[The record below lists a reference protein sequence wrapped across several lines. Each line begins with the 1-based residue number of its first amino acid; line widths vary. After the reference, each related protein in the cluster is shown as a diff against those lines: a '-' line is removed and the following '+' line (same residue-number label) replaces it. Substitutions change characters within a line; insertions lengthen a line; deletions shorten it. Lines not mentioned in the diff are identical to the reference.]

1 MPALLGVTA
10 AFQPISISTAKA
22 TAIGRCISTLGS
34 AGFSSSSSSSSSWNV
49 LKMAADK
56 DSDAEEEASRLR
68 QTERFQR
75 AKQKAIQ
82 RKKYAEASQAFDFP
96 TTDNLAP
103 TTTTTTLGGGTAM
116 IFEMARRM
124 WSSNNSDTKNNTADS
139 FSALETTT
147 PPINSNTMIMGD
159 RLGGLPRFRRPGLT
173 GIANVN
179 PQFRTQPPLMDSQ
192 GYAATIWKNVRKR
205 DKPSLWRYAL
215 RTYDRMVAQQQQQQ
229 QQVSSSSSSSIDVI
243 ATVQR
248 TTIHYEG
255 ALAATAKLGMWE
267 RAVEIFQEVE
277 EQQAAQMQ
285 KLELQ
290 KQTQKRVSSC
300 SNLRSSSSSGIGSIS
315 PTTTRTA
322 SSGRVPI
329 KMTRSPATSGPS
341 PKDLPV
347 QVTDHMVTSLIRA
360 CVRASRQESLLS
372 LEEETGN
379 GNNQMASSL
388 PSSSSSSSSSSPSKE
403 DEQRERLA
411 LLALRR
417 KPLDKAVEIA
427 IERCMLMY
435 DENDDEIN
443 NNNNMPYGCLR
454 VEAHHVN
461 PLAAAYMQLGLI
473 PEANKLL
480 HMLKNRKIGPEPEI
494 KSDVRFNINDLG
506 TKDKASY
513 TLLVKGFVSQGDWV
527 GAVDALADMTTAGL
541 YPVNRHL
548 NEWTEVSE
556 RKTKQRTTRG
566 WKKKRDEFWLDS
578 VR

>member
-1 MPALLGVTA
+1 
-10 AFQPISISTAKA
+10 
-22 TAIGRCISTLGS
+22 
-34 AGFSSSSSSSSSWNV
+34 
-49 LKMAADK
+49 MAMGKDDK
-56 DSDAEEEASRLR
+56 ETTK
-68 QTERFQR
+68 QERFQR
-75 AKQKAIQ
+75 AKQKALE
-82 RKKYAEASQAFDFP
+82 RKKYAEASQAFDLP
-96 TTDNLAP
+96 TSSTDR
-103 TTTTTTLGGGTAM
+103 TTTVTPTTTTLGGGTAM

-124 WSSNNSDTKNNTADS
+124 WSSNNNDSDNDNIAADS
-139 FSALETTT
+139 FSALETAAAS
-147 PPINSNTMIMGD
+147 PPPPFYNNNMMVGD

-173 GIANVN
+173 GVEDVN

-215 RTYDRMVAQQQQQQ
+215 RTFDRMAQQQQQQ
-229 QQVSSSSSSSIDVI
+229 QQQLNRNDIF
-243 ATVQR
+243 VQR
-248 TTIHYEG
+248 TNIHYEG
-255 ALAATAKLGMWE
+255 ALAATAKLGLWE

-285 KLELQ
+285 KLEQQ
-290 KQTQKRVSSC
+290 KQTQKRL
-300 SNLRSSSSSGIGSIS
+300 SNSKSRIGSSSSSIT
-315 PTTTRTA
+315 PTATRTS

-329 KMTRSPATSGPS
+329 RTTTSSATRSPTAAA
-341 PKDLPV
+341 PKDLPI

-360 CVRASRQESLLS
+360 CVRASRQEPSFS
-372 LEEETGN
+372 LEEERVGN
-379 GNNQMASSL
+379 IDVSSL
-388 PSSSSSSSSSSPSKE
+388 SSSPSAPPSKE
-403 DEQRERLA
+403 EQQQERLA

-417 KPLDKAVEIA
+417 KPLDRAVEIA

-435 DENDDEIN
+435 ADDDDDTN
-443 NNNNMPYGCLR
+443 TNNNMPYGCLR

-461 PLAAAYMQLGLI
+461 PLAAAYLQLGLI

-480 HMLKNRKIGPEPEI
+480 HLLKNRKIGPEPE
-494 KSDVRFNINDLG
+494 KRSDVRFNINDLG

-527 GAVDALADMTTAGL
+527 GAVDVLADMTTAGL

-556 RKTKQRTTRG
+556 RKTKHRTTRS